1 MSCVKDGLVLLLMN
15 LFVIFNE
22 FASSLEQVSKEM
34 KDKSKEEKMK
44 LIGFMIFLLI
54 WVIR

>member
-54 WVIR
+54 